1 VRLPCGALDRTPLRH
16 PLRESGCPQTL
27 QQVIFLVLPDFVVD
41 EDMLAGGGDE
51 EILKP
56 VVVIAETV
64 EFVKR

>member
-1 VRLPCGALDRTPLRH
+1 MDGDAI
-16 PLRESGCPQTL
+16 PQYG
-27 QQVIFLVLPDFVVD
+27 QVKLLVLPDFVVD